1 MCTCAAPNIRLPPD
15 EKGEIDELWAPI
27 TIQIN
32 KKKGFKPEATAK
44 AGTIG
49 NSVGATTP
57 SVLANIDIIALIM
70 NNKVGI
76 NQIGT
81 LVLSHSVSS

>member
-1 MCTCAAPNIRLPPD
+1 MRLPPD
-15 EKGEIDELWAPI
+15 EKGEIDELCAPI

-32 KKKGFKPEATAK
+32 KKKGLKPEATAK

-49 NSVGATTP
+49 NKVGATTP
-57 SVLANIDIIALIM
+57 RVLAKIDIIALIM
-70 NNKVGI
+70 NTKNGI
-76 NQIGT
+76 IQIGT